1 MPNRFYKSIKE
12 MGEDLFLLEAAKKD
26 SFKTIIYSYNLFC

>member
-1 MPNRFYKSIKE
+1 MPSKYNKGVKD

-26 SFKTIIYSYNLFC
+26 WREHHTLLM